1 MPAIAEVKML
11 PASKIDSFIFF
22 LLSVKFLL
30 SDLFLSLPLA
40 AFFSPCRYPRHS
52 PLSVITRLDR
62 VIPLSP
68 PILRMPRS
76 SRSMTGRNDNYSTFP
91 FLSSL
96 PDIFSLPAIIP
107 DIHLSLSLFP
117 TFSSLSVITRL
128 DRVISLPSPIL
139 RMPLSSR
146 SMTGWNDNYSTFPF
160 LPSYPTFLSSTSSL
174 SPCRYSRHS
183 PLFLSLPDL
192 IG

>member
-1 MPAIAEVKML
+1 ML

-52 PLSVITRLDR
+52 PLLVITRLDR
-62 VIPLSP
+62 VIPLPS

-96 PDIFSLPAIIP
+96 PDIFSL
-107 DIHLSLSLFP
+107 
-117 TFSSLSVITRL
+117 SVITRL
-128 DRVISLPSPIL
+128 DRVIPLLSSPIL
-139 RMPLSSR
+139 RMPRSSR
-146 SMTGWNDNYSTFPF
+146 SMTGRNDDYSTFLLF
-160 LPSYPTFLSSTSSL
+160 LPLPDIFSL
-174 SPCRYSRHS
+174 PAVI
-183 PLFLSLPDL
+183 PDILFSLSLPDL

>member
-1 MPAIAEVKML
+1 ML

-52 PLSVITRLDR
+52 PLLVITRLDR
-62 VIPLSP
+62 VIPLPS

-91 FLSSL
+91 FLSSY
-96 PDIFSLPAIIP
+96 PTCFSHCLYPRHA
-107 DIHLSLSLFP
+107 L
-117 TFSSLSVITRL
+117 LSVITRL
-128 DRVISLPSPIL
+128 DRVIPLPLPIL
-139 RMPLSSR
+139 RMPRASR
-146 SMTGWNDNYSTFPF
+146 SMTGWNDNDSTFLLF
-160 LPSYPTFLSSTSSL
+160 LPLPDFLLPLSLSSGIL
-174 SPCRYSRHS
+174 
-183 PLFLSLPDL
+183 LFLSLPDL

>member
-1 MPAIAEVKML
+1 ML

-30 SDLFLSLPLA
+30 SDFFLSLPLA
-40 AFFSPCRYPRHS
+40 AFFFCRYYQLSLSYRHYLTS
-52 PLSVITRLDR
+52 SLSLPLSPTFSSFSAITRLDR
-62 VIPLSP
+62 VIPLSL
-68 PILRMPRS
+68 PILRMPR
-76 SRSMTGRNDNYSTFP
+76 
-91 FLSSL
+91 
-96 PDIFSLPAIIP
+96 
-107 DIHLSLSLFP
+107 
-117 TFSSLSVITRL
+117 
-128 DRVISLPSPIL
+128 
-139 RMPLSSR
+139 SSR

-174 SPCRYSRHS
+174 FLPLSPASSSPCRYPRRS